1 MKTLRYGFWAIVG
14 LCLIIVGL
22 GNRGEVT
29 VHAMPTPLADLL
41 RISPDVSLPLFVV
54 IFISVGVGLLIGF
67 LWEWVREF
75 RIRSDARAKAREVA
89 ALRKEVAD
97 LRAKSASP
105 EKGDDVLALLDAPAR

>member
-1 MKTLRYGFWAIVG
+1 MKTLRYGFWAIVA

-22 GNRGEVT
+22 GNRSMVT

-41 RISPDVSLPLFVV
+41 SISPDISLPLFVV

-75 RIRSDARAKAREVA
+75 RIRSDARAKSREVD
-89 ALRKEVAD
+89 ALRREVSD
-97 LRAKSASP
+97 LRAKTGSS